1 MTERRY
7 TRPEFEK
14 ELDALLYAA
23 GSDGGAHRRLLS
35 WYDEVMYDLGQVGAL
50 REALRKVT
58 AEKVE
63 AEVLA
68 EELEARLFALERKV
82 RYEGVEDE

>member
-14 ELDALLYAA
+14 ELVEVSRSLEVGAA
-23 GSDGGAHRRLLS
+23 CRRLLS

-68 EELEARLFALERKV
+68 EELEARLFALGQKA